1 MFIRPISLIGSQY
14 KIIGKILA
22 NRLSKVISK
31 CISPV
36 QSAFIKGR
44 NILDGPFILNEVM
57 AWYRK
62 RKKKLMVFKFY
73 FEKAFDSLRW
83 DFLDLVMEKL
93 AEFEISRGLRQGD
106 PLSPFL
112 FILAMEGLHALTC
125 KTEELNLYK
134 GASLGRDNMSITH
147 LIYVDDVI
155 FFGEWSHTNVHHLL
169 CALRCFFLIPGFKIN
184 VHKSSILGVCVYDN
198 EVSNMEY
205 NIGCGAAKFPLKYLG
220 DPTGCSMAKCNNW
233 NSIIQKFTSKLS
245 SWKARLLSTGGRLT
259 LIKSVLGSL
268 PTYYMSI
275 YMMPV
280 HVQKKHESLRNNFF
294 ISADQDE
301 KKMTWVRWKKCLASK
316 NLGGL
321 GIGSIYGLNIG
332 LLFKW
337 IWRFLTRPTDLWAC
351 VIKSIHGL
359 HGGIHDSDERSSNI
373 STWSVILSSVRK
385 LKQKGIDLLS
395 FCTCKIGNGVS
406 TRFWDDSWC
415 ENQPLKLA
423 FPHIYMLYSD
433 RDCSITTRLPI
444 LDSCSALRRPPRGG
458 AESAQLNALRAL
470 IGDVVLSDDCD
481 SWKRSLNASAGF
493 SVASVRSLVDDNTL
507 DVDMYATK
515 WNRYIPIKVNVF
527 LCRLMLNKIPSRV
540 NLDRKGIDVCS
551 VLCPICQDDVET
563 VNHVFLSC
571 DMAKDL
577 WALMARWWNLD
588 IPIFDNVVDWFEWLS
603 SLHVSNMVRLVL
615 EGVGETLLWSIWR
628 FRNLL
633 IFSNPPK
640 KALLWDSIVSQ
651 SFLWISSKNPRF
663 KCNRDGW
670 LQNPVASIVSM

>member
-14 KIIGKILA
+14 KIIGKLLA
-22 NRLSKVISK
+22 NRLSTVISK

-44 NILDGPFILNEVM
+44 NILDGPLILNEVM
-57 AWYRK
+57 ERYRN
-62 RKKKLMVFKFY
+62 RKKKLMVFKVD

-93 AEFEISRGLRQGD
+93 GFGIKWRSWIFGCLRSARSSILVNGSPTAEFEISWGLREGD

-134 GASLGRDNMSITH
+134 GASFGRDNMSILH

-169 CALRCFFLIPGFKIN
+169 CVLRCFFLISGLKIN
-184 VHKSSILGVCVYDN
+184 VHKSSILGVCIFDN
-198 EVSNMEY
+198 EVSNMAC

-220 DPTGCSMAKCNNW
+220 VPTGCSMAKCNNW

-259 LIKSVLGSL
+259 LVKSVLGSL

-280 HVQKKHESLRNNFF
+280 HV
-294 ISADQDE
+294 
-301 KKMTWVRWKKCLASK
+301 RWKKCLASK
-316 NLGGL
+316 KLGGL
-321 GIGSIYGLNIG
+321 DIGSIYGLNIG

-337 IWRFLTRPTDLWAC
+337 IWLFLTRPTDLWAC

-359 HGGIHDSDERSSNI
+359 HGGIHDSHRHSSNI
-373 STWSVILSSVRK
+373 STWSAILSSVRK

-395 FCTCKIGNGVS
+395 FCTRKIGNGVS

-415 ENQPLKLA
+415 GNQPLKLD
-423 FPHIYMLYSD
+423 FPRIYMLDSD
-433 RDCSITTRLPI
+433 RDCSIATRLPI

-458 AESAQLNALRAL
+458 AGSAQLNALHAL

-481 SWKRSLNASAGF
+481 SWKWSLNAYVGF

-507 DVDMYATK
+507 NVDTYATK

-527 LCRLMLNKIPSRV
+527 LWRLMLNKIPSRV
-540 NLDRKGIDVCS
+540 NLDRKGIDVGS
-551 VLCPICQDDVET
+551 VLCPICQDDVEM
-563 VNHVFLSC
+563 VNHVFFSC

-588 IPIFDNVVDWFEWLS
+588 IPVFDNVVDWFEWLS
-603 SLHVSNMVRLVL
+603 SLFMSH
-615 EGVGETLLWSIWR
+615 T
-628 FRNLL
+628 
-633 IFSNPPK
+633 
-640 KALLWDSIVSQ
+640 
-651 SFLWISSKNPRF
+651 
-663 KCNRDGW
+663 
-670 LQNPVASIVSM
+670 